1 MTRWNHLTNDELIE
15 QFTLRDDLTEMET
28 ELLDRLIR
36 AADSLV
42 DLEATLLD
50 VQAQLDDA
58 TNYLAVVDGD
68 NS

>member
-36 AADSLV
+36 AVDSLG
-42 DLEATLLD
+42 DLDATLLD
-50 VQAQLDDA
+50 AQAQLDDA